1 LERESELERI
11 KDILKINP
19 KGLTIEEVS
28 KNLSLNRATAA
39 KYLNSLVM
47 SGQADL
53 RELGRAKLFYLSQ
66 RLPLTNLLSLSSDLI
81 LILDKDLFIQ
91 EVNDQFSA
99 FFTLSKD
106 ELKGRKLEY
115 SSLAPFLT
123 DEHFSALKN
132 ALGGSGSSFE
142 TRINSGGENRFFK
155 LKFIPLVFEAGGQ
168 AAGIIFEDITEMK
181 RYQLE
186 LEQRV
191 MERTT
196 ELMITNDALEKQIEE
211 HLQADKALRES
222 EEDFRRMVE
231 TANEGIWVVDAS
243 ITITFANWKLTEILG
258 YSDEE
263 MVGKNI
269 TEFIFPEDRPDHD
282 LRVRNCIGGMSETYE
297 RRFRRKDGSECWTLN
312 SVAPIVDETG
322 TFSGAFAM
330 LTDITDRKRLEAN
343 LEQKSRYYELL
354 LHTSTDAIHIIDRKG
369 ALREWNDAFLSHL
382 GYSPAEA
389 VSLIMADWDQQTSL
403 DQLREQLVSGD
414 RKSIRFETRHRRKD
428 GTYRDVD
435 VTASSVTINGEEM
448 LYVSARDITEHKH
461 ADEAIKK
468 ANKQIS
474 LLTSVTRHDILNQL
488 STMEGYLALMENNT
502 TERCPD
508 LVRNMETIARTIR
521 QQIIFTRNYQNIGM
535 QPPQWNDIRN
545 TISLVLPMIEKGSA
559 LVIVDTGSLEIY
571 ADILVEKVF
580 YNLIENALRHGEHVT
595 QIRVS
600 SHLEGKD
607 MKILVED
614 NGTGIPEPEK
624 ETIFSRGVGKNTGYG
639 LFLAREILAITDI
652 AIRESGE
659 PGKGARF

>member
-1 LERESELERI
+1 
-11 KDILKINP
+11 
-19 KGLTIEEVS
+19 
-28 KNLSLNRATAA
+28 
-39 KYLNSLVM
+39 
-47 SGQADL
+47 
-53 RELGRAKLFYLSQ
+53 
-66 RLPLTNLLSLSSDLI
+66 
-81 LILDKDLFIQ
+81 
-91 EVNDQFSA
+91 
-99 FFTLSKD
+99 
-106 ELKGRKLEY
+106 
-115 SSLAPFLT
+115 
-123 DEHFSALKN
+123 
-132 ALGGSGSSFE
+132 
-142 TRINSGGENRFFK
+142 
-155 LKFIPLVFEAGGQ
+155 
-168 AAGIIFEDITEMK
+168 
-181 RYQLE
+181 
-186 LEQRV
+186 
-191 MERTT
+191 
-196 ELMITNDALEKQIEE
+196 
-211 HLQADKALRES
+211 
-222 EEDFRRMVE
+222 
-231 TANEGIWVVDAS
+231 
-243 ITITFANWKLTEILG
+243 
-258 YSDEE
+258 
-263 MVGKNI
+263 
-269 TEFIFPEDRPDHD
+269 
-282 LRVRNCIGGMSETYE
+282 
-297 RRFRRKDGSECWTLN
+297 
-312 SVAPIVDETG
+312 
-322 TFSGAFAM
+322 
-330 LTDITDRKRLEAN
+330 
-343 LEQKSRYYELL
+343 
-354 LHTSTDAIHIIDRKG
+354 
-369 ALREWNDAFLSHL
+369 
-382 GYSPAEA
+382 
-389 VSLIMADWDQQTSL
+389 
-403 DQLREQLVSGD
+403 VSGD

-659 PGKGARF
+659 PGKGARFEMLVPKGSFRFSNAG